1 MLKHIGDFTL
11 VLTSTL
17 SECFNDDSVGF
28 CTQITYCILQPA
40 FSTSQL
46 KSNQEP
52 DAKIHNM
59 TKILKNSQR
68 AVLSWIL
75 VSGSWLLLSRKYGL
89 EGTSAR
95 KEGDSLYVR
104 RDGISILKRTKMTC
118 NFGWNLVWGMMIAIF
133 RYHIATTRYQNCY
146 D

>member
-1 MLKHIGDFTL
+1 MHIYQTD
-11 VLTSTL
+11 
-17 SECFNDDSVGF
+17 
-28 CTQITYCILQPA
+28 

-75 VSGSWLLLSRKYGL
+75 VSGSWLLLSWKYGL
-89 EGTSAR
+89 EGTSDFNQLFPYYQTNSRQKPFSYHQYSEWSVR
-95 KEGDSLYVR
+95 KYRKIRKKIYGLNFWKQDFSNFLLQNLKI
-104 RDGISILKRTKMTC
+104 DFISHKCIQFAFVYCKDY
-118 NFGWNLVWGMMIAIF
+118 NF
-133 RYHIATTRYQNCY
+133 
-146 D
+146 